1 MKSKINKK
9 IRTSKKKIANT
20 KSRLNARKKLN
31 IKLRICETIIG
42 IIIICI
48 VANIFNFYK
57 SRKEREKLEASVDII
72 EKNKTSDEIIIKKK
86 PIESNTTDWN
96 LILVNKNNLIP
107 DDYGIET
114 AIIDGRWEIDIR
126 IKEAIEQMLAD
137 ARKEGLDPLICS
149 SYRPS
154 KDQVTL
160 FNRKVNQYKTK
171 GYSQNEAE
179 EQASLWVAIPRTS
192 EHEIGLSLDIV
203 SRKYQ
208 ILDEKQETTA
218 VQKWL
223 MEHCYDYGFILR
235 YPTDKKEITKINYEP
250 WHYRYVGIKDAMFI
264 KEKGFCLEEYI
275 EFLKEYE
282 D

>member
-1 MKSKINKK
+1 MEPRLNKV
-9 IRTSKKKIANT
+9 NT
-20 KSRLNARKKLN
+20 KSRLRRKSKLN
-31 IKLRICETIIG
+31 KRLKIFKIIIG

-48 VANIFNFYK
+48 VVNIFNFLK
-57 SRKEREKLEASVDII
+57 NKKEKEKVEASVDII
-72 EKNKTSDEIIIKKK
+72 EKNKTSDEITIKKK
-86 PIESNTTDWN
+86 PIDSNTTDWN

-107 DDYGIET
+107 EDYEVETTEIE
-114 AIIDGRWEIDIR
+114 GRWEVDIR

-137 ARKEGLDPLICS
+137 ARKAGLDPLICS
-149 SYRPS
+149 SYRAS
-154 KDQVTL
+154 KDQVNL
-160 FNRKVNQYKTK
+160 FNRKVNQYKAK
-171 GYSQNEAE
+171 GYSQKESE

-208 ILDEKQETTA
+208 VLDSKQETTA

-223 MEHCYDYGFILR
+223 MEHCYEYGFILR

-250 WHYRYVGIKDAMFI
+250 WHYRYVGVKDAMFI

-282 D
+282 